1 LSQCRVFPPVFNY
14 EQNYRAMQIF
24 EQIQTRI
31 HHRLLQKEL
40 PRRKVRRCS
49 MFLDDAKRIG
59 VLFDA
64 SELEQ
69 KQAVLDFVEHLREEG
84 KSVSSLAFV
93 DRSLKGKNQP
103 FHTFSK
109 KDLDWALR
117 PKSSVVAEFLEKPF
131 DLLLIFLQKEI
142 VPVEYIAATSKA
154 RFRVGMASEKTY
166 CYDLMIDTP
175 KEGGLQAFIDQVVFY
190 LKKMNPSSVSAP
202 VSTSAKDAL
211 SLV

>member
-1 LSQCRVFPPVFNY
+1 
-14 EQNYRAMQIF
+14 MQIF

-31 HHRLLQKEL
+31 HYHLLKKEL
-40 PRRKVRRCS
+40 PRHKVRRCS
-49 MFLDDAKRIG
+49 MILDDARIIG

-69 KQAVLDFVEHLREEG
+69 KQAVLDFAGHLREEG
-84 KSVSSLAFV
+84 KSVSLLAFV
-93 DRSLKGKNQP
+93 DRSLKGENQP

-109 KDLDWALR
+109 KNLDWALR
-117 PKSSVVAEFLEKPF
+117 PKTSVVTDFLEKPF
-131 DLLLIFLQKEI
+131 DLLLVFSQKEI

-175 KEGGLQAFIDQVVFY
+175 KEGGLRAFIDQVVFY
-190 LKKMNPSSVSAP
+190 LKKMSPPSVAAAAP
-202 VSTSAKDAL
+202 TEDAL
-211 SLV
+211 VVV